1 MQKLLAGIDLKLV
14 RDEWNGLI
22 KQAYKYK
29 KTGGKIRIWLLV
41 HSTSV
46 LKRLYILN
54 LVGIIMHNKTSFLI
68 TGAILIAAVVTVALY
83 NVNIANAQSVN
94 MTNST
99 TGANMTKTMNMT
111 AGGGNM
117 TKTMNMTAGGGNMTK
132 TMNMTGVG
140 NMTNSTH
147 QKTKQVK
154 RLPGL

>member
-1 MQKLLAGIDLKLV
+1 MRKQTLFLL
-14 RDEWNGLI
+14 
-22 KQAYKYK
+22 
-29 KTGGKIRIWLLV
+29 
-41 HSTSV
+41 
-46 LKRLYILN
+46 
-54 LVGIIMHNKTSFLI
+54 
-68 TGAILIAAVVTVALY
+68 TGAILVAAVLTEPLY
-83 NVNIANAQSVN
+83 SVNIANAQSVN

-132 TMNMTGVG
+132 TMNMTAGGG
-140 NMTNSTH
+140 NMTNNTH